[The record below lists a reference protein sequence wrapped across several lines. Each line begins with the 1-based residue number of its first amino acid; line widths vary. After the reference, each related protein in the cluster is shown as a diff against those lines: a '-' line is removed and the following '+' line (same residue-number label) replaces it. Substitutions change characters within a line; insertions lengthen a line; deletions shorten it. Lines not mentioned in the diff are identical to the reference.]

1 MYMRLRCV
9 VLASLVLPLSALAAQ
24 VPAGTELSIRLTV
37 AVSSNQPAGTAV
49 TAVVIAPAQS
59 IAAGATLTGKTA
71 DVASFKAATA
81 DAQESPATVRVNF
94 EKIAAPGQ
102 SGTDVA
108 GAVSEVDNARETVDT
123 TGLIVGI
130 RESNTFGAQLDRGV
144 KKLESKNAALGG
156 LLAAVRDSMVKPVD
170 PSIDFQPGV
179 EMTFKLSKPL
189 DWNGPAPAQPAA
201 IAPAE
206 QLVATVNAQPFR
218 TVAENP
224 PKPSDMTNLMFIGTD
239 EQVKDA
245 FTKAGWF
252 AADAL
257 SQTSKMETARAII
270 ENRGYKEAPM
280 SVLTLDNRPP
290 DLALQKQTDTFAKRH
305 HIRVWKRPDQFNG
318 KPIWVAAATHD
329 ISITFSQVSKS
340 FTHGIDP
347 NIDNERTK
355 VANDLIFTGTAHGY
369 ALVDRTN
376 MPKDASNATGDKLV
390 TDGKMAVIEF

>member
-1 MYMRLRCV
+1 MQLRRA
-9 VLASLVLPLSALAAQ
+9 VLASLVLPLSAVAAQ
-24 VPAGTELSIRLTV
+24 VSAGTELLIRLT
-37 AVSSNQPAGTAV
+37 APVSSSQPAGTAV
-49 TAVVIAPAQS
+49 NAVVIAPVS
-59 IAAGATLTGKTA
+59 GIAAGTTLTGKTA
-71 DVASFKAATA
+71 DVVSFKAATA
-81 DAQESPATVRVNF
+81 DAQESPATVRI
-94 EKIAAPGQ
+94 ELSKIAAPGQ
-102 SGTDVA
+102 PAKDIAGVVA
-108 GAVSEVDNARETVDT
+108 EVDNARESVDSS
-123 TGLIVGI
+123 GLIVGI

-156 LLAAVRDSMVKPVD
+156 ILSAVRDSMVKPVD
-170 PSIDFQPGV
+170 PAIDFQPGV
-179 EMTFKLSKPL
+179 EFTLKLTKAL
-189 DWNGPAPAQPAA
+189 DWTGPAPQAPAA
-201 IAPAE
+201 IAPAD
-206 QLVATVNAQPFR
+206 QLATSVNAQPFR
-218 TVAENP
+218 TIAENP
-224 PKPSDMTNLMFIGTD
+224 PKPSDMTNLMFVGTD

-329 ISITFSQVSKS
+329 TSITFSQVSKS

-355 VANDLIFTGTAHGY
+355 VTNDLIFTGTVHAY
-369 ALVDRTN
+369 SLVDRNN

-390 TDGKMAVIEF
+390 TDGKIAVLEF